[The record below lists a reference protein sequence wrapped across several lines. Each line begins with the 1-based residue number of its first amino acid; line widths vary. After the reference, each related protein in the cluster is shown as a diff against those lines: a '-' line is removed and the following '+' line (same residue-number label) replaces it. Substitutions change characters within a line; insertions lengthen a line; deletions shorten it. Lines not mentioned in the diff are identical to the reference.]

1 MAKIKI
7 KTNFIVDVLMFL
19 CLAAMTGM
27 GLMMKYVLIP
37 GQDRWVVYGKNV
49 ELYVFNLDRH
59 QWGTVHL
66 TVSLC
71 MLGLLAI
78 HIILHWK
85 AVINQFKS
93 WFANKSIR
101 RILAVV
107 FIIICFILV
116 YFPTKIKPRIEDFQG
131 GRGRFYQERHGIETI
146 QPADQEERIEQST
159 EPEVEIQEPATEGTE
174 TIEAEPEETIEAE
187 EQPAAHEEH
196 EEHDSAID
204 VQGFM
209 TLKEVSDNYK
219 VPTSHIKSKLEIPL
233 SVSDNE
239 RLGRLRRTYGF
250 TMSDVRDIIIEY
262 QKTQR

>member
-1 MAKIKI
+1 MAKLKL
-7 KTNFIVDVLMFL
+7 KTNFIIDILMFL

-37 GQDRWVVYGKNV
+37 GQDRWVVYGRNV

-66 TVSLC
+66 IVSLC

-93 WFANKSIR
+93 WFANKTVR
-101 RILAVV
+101 RILTVV
-107 FIIICFILV
+107 FVIICFIMV
-116 YFPTKIKPRIEDFQG
+116 YFPTKIKPGMEDFEG
-131 GRGRFYQERHGIETI
+131 GRGRYYLERHGIESI
-146 QPADQEERIEQST
+146 RPAEQDERVEQSI
-159 EPEVEIQEPATEGTE
+159 EPEMEIEEPVPEKAEV
-174 TIEAEPEETIEAE
+174 IEDEPEKAIELE
-187 EQPAAHEEH
+187 EAAAHEEH

-209 TLKEVSDNYK
+209 TLKEVSNNYT
-219 VPTSHIKSKLEIPL
+219 VPTSHIKSKLGIPL

-262 QKTQR
+262 QKTQK

>member
-1 MAKIKI
+1 MAKLKTR
-7 KTNFIVDVLMFL
+7 TNFIIDILMFL

-37 GQDRWVVYGKNV
+37 GQDRWLVYGKNV
-49 ELYVFNLDRH
+49 ELYILNLDRH

-66 TVSLC
+66 IVSLC

-85 AVINQFKS
+85 AVIAQFKC

-101 RILAVV
+101 RILTVV
-107 FIIICFILV
+107 FVIICFLIV
-116 YFPTKIKPRIEDFQG
+116 YIPTKIKPRIEDFEG
-131 GRGRFYQERHGIETI
+131 GRGRFYQEHQGIIDTF
-146 QPADQEERIEQST
+146 QPSEQEERVKQ
-159 EPEVEIQEPATEGTE
+159 P
-174 TIEAEPEETIEAE
+174 AEPEMEIEEPVVEEAE
-187 EQPAAHEEH
+187 ATGIQPEEQESLEEH
-196 EEHDSAID
+196 EEHEHDGAID

-209 TLKEVSDNYK
+209 TLKEVSDNYQ
-219 VPTSHIKSKLEIPL
+219 VPAGHIKSKLGIPL

-250 TMSDVRDIIIEY
+250 TMSDVRDIIIAY
-262 QKTQR
+262 KNTQK